1 MYSFALTSVTQFQ
14 LLIENFHIMLIKLL
28 CTLLP
33 PYIIYLAS
41 LRYSAV
47 MDKLKSENAKTD
59 AVPQSRIW
67 PLFCNGD
74 CLCVTEQGVCTGFSL
89 DPSVRVPA
97 ACFGKWPRKRSLFR
111 GERESVCVCQALET
125 KRGSA

>member
-74 CLCVTEQGVCTGFSL
+74 CLCVTEQGVYRL
-89 DPSVRVPA
+89 Q
-97 ACFGKWPRKRSLFR
+97 FR
-111 GERESVCVCQALET
+111 PKCEGARGLLWQMAQET
-125 KRGSA
+125 KPVPRGT